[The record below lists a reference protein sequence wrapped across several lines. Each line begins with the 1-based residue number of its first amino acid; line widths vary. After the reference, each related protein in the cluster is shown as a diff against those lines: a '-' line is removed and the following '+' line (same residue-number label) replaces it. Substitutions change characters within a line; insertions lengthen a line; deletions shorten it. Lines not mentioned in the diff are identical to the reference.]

1 MKPFLTAERE
11 NQLEKEH
18 RHCKDKRKADRIKT
32 ILLLHRG
39 YRYEQI
45 ATILL
50 MDDSTLRNYYLE
62 YSEGGIERLL
72 NDNYSGGIGRMSC
85 QQIELLD
92 KHLLSHT
99 YNYSKEIVAY
109 IEKEIGI
116 LYTTDGVKAILYRLG
131 YVYKKTKHV
140 PGKAN
145 GALQEQ
151 FIKEY
156 EALKKNKKPE
166 DKIYFVDGCHPLH
179 NSIAS
184 YGWIKKGT
192 EKELKTNTGRERL
205 NINGAYNA
213 EDHQVIV
220 RKDERINSQSTIMLI
235 QQIMILQ
242 HTGIIYLISD
252 NAKYYKSKMVQEFLA
267 KNLRVKMIF
276 LPPYSPNLNLI
287 ERLWL
292 FFKKK
297 KLRNKY
303 YEKYI
308 EFERMSMSFFE
319 NIKIHRKELETLMVD
334 NFKIIP
340 CQVKCT

>member
-1 MKPFLTAERE
+1 MKTFLTEG
-11 NQLEKEH
+11 QLTELKKAH
-18 RHCKDKRKADRIKT
+18 RQSKDKRKADRIKA
-32 ILLLHRG
+32 ILLLHQG
-39 YRYEQI
+39 YSYEQI
-45 ATILL
+45 ASILL

-62 YSEGGIERLL
+62 YVEGGIERLL

-92 KHLLSHT
+92 KHLLSNT
-99 YNYSKEIVAY
+99 YNYSKEIAAY
-109 IEKEIGI
+109 IEKEFGV

-145 GALQEQ
+145 QALQEQ
-151 FIKEY
+151 FINEY
-156 EALKKNKKPE
+156 EALKKSKQPE

-213 EDHQVIV
+213 EDHQAIV

-267 KNLRVKMIF
+267 KNLRVKMKF
-276 LPPYSPNLNLI
+276 FPPYSPNLNLI

-297 KLRNKY
+297 RLRNMY
-303 YEKYI
+303 YEKYS
-308 EFERMSMSFFE
+308 EFERVCMSFFE
-319 NIKIHRKELETLMVD
+319 DIQIFRKELEILMVD
-334 NFKIIP
+334 NFQIIP
-340 CQVKCT
+340 CQVKCN